1 MFNPLL
7 TAPAFFS
14 YLGFGV
20 LLSVAFI
27 ALYVRI
33 TPYREFA
40 LIREGNVSAAVSLIG
55 ALLGFVLPLASAMAH
70 SVSITDLV
78 AWGLVAML
86 VQIAGHFAL
95 RAFIGNLHAHIE
107 ADRRSVALLMAFAS
121 VALGMLNAA
130 AMVY

>member
-1 MFNPLL
+1 MFNPLT

-20 LLSVAFI
+20 LLCITFI
-27 ALYVRI
+27 GLYVRI

-40 LIREGNVSAAVSLIG
+40 LIRAGNVSAAICLIG
-55 ALLGFVLPLASAMAH
+55 ALLGFVLPLSSAIAH

-86 VQIAGHFAL
+86 VQFLGHFGL
-95 RAFIGNLHAHIE
+95 RAFIGDLPQHVE
-107 ADRRSVALLMAFAS
+107 ADRRSVALLMAFS
-121 VALGMLNAA
+121 TVALGLLNAA